1 MQRYVEMILKHRWI
15 VVGLIVLLTAGAG
28 GILTQAVVSTDL
40 ARMFLGE
47 DPGYYRYKE
56 SIADFGSDNYIAYSL
71 RLPELFSEKSRKRI
85 EDLSADIGTHPEIE
99 SVDSVYSALRVEDDG
114 QQTRVRSYGDSLG
127 SGVPPERLMADLEAD
142 PLLRDALL
150 SKNGEHILLL
160 VRLVFDE
167 TRTAEMGPIMMAA
180 VEQKMMNAGFRPE
193 DWHRAGMLASI
204 YGVIQET
211 VFSITRILPVVI
223 LILLLSVW
231 FMFRRF
237 WPVFVTMLVGGIAA
251 TWTMAFS
258 VLIDHRVS
266 VLIAMVPAVV
276 LTVSFSDVIHLC
288 SAYLMEL
295 RRGRNKHDAI
305 VKSGSEVGWAC
316 IWTSVTTF
324 VGFLALA
331 FIPTPIF
338 RQLGVV
344 LASGVGV
351 ALLLAMTV
359 GPVAFS
365 FLKQPPAWEKG
376 ATKRLQSGIDSLL
389 GWIERI
395 VLARPVTIIVVFLV
409 AFGIAG
415 WGASKIYI
423 DVDFQGRLSKDH
435 PIRVD
440 QEWFGEQ
447 FPGTGTI
454 SIFVDTGKTGG
465 IKDPEILA
473 ALTRYEAAVEAVPDV
488 DGLDGLPDLIRRV
501 YRTWRKGDPDGLPDT
516 QQAVAQTLLLLE
528 GAKGVDKLMDFEER
542 RLRLLLRLPESGVRQ
557 MHHVG
562 READRLA
569 ADLRTMD
576 VKVEVS
582 GLAYLVGGWL
592 DHVVD
597 GQKNGVALALALVAL
612 MMMLALRSI
621 SAGLVSMIPNFLPL
635 IALGGLAGLLWDLV
649 DSDTLAVAMMAIG
662 IGVDD
667 TIHFL
672 MRFRLEMQRGRTP
685 QKAMRET
692 LRFSGRAI
700 IITSVVLAA
709 GFAPF
714 AMSSYVPVRNMGTLL
729 PFCFLVAVLADLFMV
744 PAMAV
749 LGAFPFARDR
759 NSGYLPA
766 GSTSAPEPRP
776 GKLKL
781 LLVNPHDATYRHNA
795 SAFKRRVTYYA
806 LTLPSLAALVPD
818 ELEADVMLI
827 DEGIEPLQGLESAD
841 LVAITAITPSAPRAY
856 EIAAQAR
863 ALGKTVVLG
872 GPHPTLMPDEA
883 AQHAD
888 AVVVGFAE
896 ESWPRLLRQFAAT
909 GTVEPRYEQD
919 PKLPLTN
926 MPRPRRDLLQTD
938 RYLKIPVLQAS
949 RGCPNR
955 CSFCCIPAMWG
966 QDFHR
971 RPVAEVITEVRALES
986 KRLLFLDPSMAEQ
999 REYGLELF
1007 AALAPLH
1014 TRWGGLSTV
1023 KMAFDDELLQ
1033 AAAGAGCRGLLVGF
1047 ESLAQGSL
1055 DGIHKQFGEA
1065 ARYQEAVKRFHEAGI
1080 AVLGTFVFGLDHDTP
1095 DIFERT
1101 AQFVDDARIDLVR
1114 YSVFTPFPGTQAF
1127 TDLDAE
1133 GRILTRDWTL
1143 YNTENVVYQPRN
1155 FTPEELQAGLS
1166 RAWAH
1171 TFSMRSI
1178 AKRVRPFS
1186 PLGWLAIGANF
1197 AFRHY
1202 ARTAVWKRK

>member
-1 MQRYVEMILKHRWI
+1 MQRYVETILRYRWW
-15 VVGLIVLLTAGAG
+15 VVGLIVLLTFGAG

-47 DPGYYRYKE
+47 DPGYYRYKD

-71 RLPELFSEKSRKRI
+71 RLPDLFSERSRKRI
-85 EDLSADIGTHPEIE
+85 EGLSADIGTHPEIE
-99 SVDSVYSALRVEDDG
+99 SVDSIYSTLRVEDDG
-114 QQTRVRSYGDSLG
+114 QRTRVLSYGDSLDE
-127 SGVPPERLMADLEAD
+127 GVPPKQLMADLEAD

-150 SKNGEHILLL
+150 SKDGKHILLL

-180 VEQKMMNAGFRPE
+180 VEGKMMDAGFLPE

-211 VFSITRILPVVI
+211 VFSITRVLPVVI
-223 LILLLSVW
+223 LVLLITVW
-231 FMFRRF
+231 LMFRRL
-237 WPVFVTMLVGGIAA
+237 WPVFVTMLVGGVSAI
-251 TWTMAFS
+251 WTMSLS
-258 VLIDHRVS
+258 VLIDNRIS

-295 RRGRNKHDAI
+295 RRGRTKHAAI
-305 VKSGSEVGWAC
+305 VKSGTEVGWAC
-316 IWTSVTTF
+316 LWTSVTTF
-324 VGFLALA
+324 VGFLALS

-338 RQLGVV
+338 RQLGIV

-351 ALLLAMTV
+351 ALLLAMTI
-359 GPVAFS
+359 GPVTFS
-365 FLKQPPAWEKG
+365 FLKKPPAWDKG
-376 ATKRLQSGIDSLL
+376 ASRRLQLGIDAFL
-389 GWIERI
+389 GWIERL
-395 VLARPVTIIVVFLV
+395 VLARPVTIIIISLAVFG
-409 AFGIAG
+409 FAG

-423 DVDFQGRLSKDH
+423 DVDFQARLSKDH

-454 SIFVDTGKTGG
+454 SIFIDTGKKGG
-465 IKDPEILA
+465 AKDPAVLA
-473 ALTRYEAAVEAVPDV
+473 ALTQFEMEVEALPDV

-501 YRTWRKGDPDGLPDT
+501 YGTWRKDDPDGLPDT
-516 QQAVAQTLLLLE
+516 REAVAQTLFVLE
-528 GAKGVDKLMDFEER
+528 GNEGVAKLMDFEER

-557 MHHVG
+557 MHNVG
-562 READRLA
+562 RRADELA
-569 ADLRTMD
+569 KPLREMGID
-576 VKVEVS
+576 VEVS

-592 DHVVD
+592 DNVVD
-597 GQKNGVALALALVAL
+597 GQKKGVALALALVAL
-612 MMMLALRSI
+612 MMMLALRSV
-621 SAGLVSMIPNFLPL
+621 SAGLISMIPNLLPL

-672 MRFRLEMQRGRTP
+672 MRFRIEMRRGRTP
-685 QKAMRET
+685 QAAMRET

-700 IITSVVLAA
+700 IITSIVLGA

-714 AMSSYVPVRNMGTLL
+714 AMSSYVPVQNMGTLL
-729 PFCFLVAVLADLFMV
+729 PFCFLVAVLADLFLV

-749 LGAFPFARDR
+749 LGAFPFARKG
-759 NSGYLPA
+759 NPGYLPA
-766 GSTSAPEPRP
+766 GTIAAPEPRD
-776 GKLKL
+776 GKLKI
-781 LLVNPHDATYRHNA
+781 LLVSPHDDTYRHDG
-795 SAFKRRVTYYA
+795 SAFKTSVTYYA
-806 LTLPSLAALVPD
+806 LTLPTLAALVPD
-818 ELEADVMLI
+818 DLEADVKLI
-827 DEGIEPLQGLESAD
+827 DEGIEPLGGLEEAD

-863 ALGKTVVLG
+863 KLGKTVVLG
-872 GPHPTLMPDEA
+872 GPHPTLVPEEA
-883 AQHAD
+883 ASHAD
-888 AVVVGFAE
+888 AIVVGFAE
-896 ESWPRLLRQFAAT
+896 ESWPRLVRQFATT

-919 PKLPLTN
+919 PKRPLATLPT
-926 MPRPRRDLLQTD
+926 PRRDLLQLH

-971 RPVAEVITEVRALES
+971 RPVGDVIAEVKALQS
-986 KRLLFLDPSMAEQ
+986 RRLLYLDPSMAEQ
-999 REYGLELF
+999 RDFGLELF
-1007 AALAPLH
+1007 AAMTPLN
-1014 TRWGGLSTV
+1014 TRWGGLATV
-1023 KMAFDDELLQ
+1023 KMAFDDELL
-1033 AAAGAGCRGLLVGF
+1033 AAAARAGCRGLLVGF
-1047 ESLAQGSL
+1047 ESISQASL
-1055 DGIHKQFGEA
+1055 NGIHKQFGEA
-1065 ARYQEAVKRFHEAGI
+1065 ERYKEAVQRFHDAGI
-1080 AVLGTFVFGLDHDTP
+1080 AVLGTFVFGLDHETP
-1095 DIFERT
+1095 DVFERT
-1101 AQFVDDARIDLVR
+1101 AQFVDEARIDLVR

-1127 TDLDAE
+1127 SDLDSQ
-1133 GRILTRDWTL
+1133 GRILTRDWNL
-1143 YNTENVVYQPRN
+1143 YNTENVVFQPQN
-1155 FTPEELQAGLS
+1155 FTPEELQQGLS

-1171 TFSMRSI
+1171 TFSYRSI
-1178 AKRVRPFS
+1178 AKRIRPLS
-1186 PLGWLAIGANF
+1186 RLGWLALGANF

-1202 ARTAVWKRK
+1202 AAKAVWKKK

>member
-1 MQRYVEMILKHRWI
+1 MQRYVEAILRYRWW
-15 VVGLIVLLTAGAG
+15 VVGLIVLLTAGACG
-28 GILTQAVVSTDL
+28 VLSQAVVSTDL

-47 DPGYYRYKE
+47 DPAYFRYKE
-56 SIADFGSDNYIAYSL
+56 RIVDFGSDNYIAYSL
-71 RLPELFSEKSRKRI
+71 RLPDPFSKGSRKRV
-85 EDLSADIGTHPEIE
+85 EDLSADIATHPEIE
-99 SVDSVYSALRVEDDG
+99 SVDSLYSALRVEDDG
-114 QQTRVRSYGDSLG
+114 KQTRVLSYGDSLTE
-127 SGVPPERLMADLEAD
+127 GVPPEQLRAELEED

-150 SKNGEHILLL
+150 SKDGHHTLLL

-167 TRTAEMGPIMMAA
+167 TRTAEMGPVMMAA
-180 VEQKMMNAGFRPE
+180 VEQKMMDAGFQPE
-193 DWHRAGMLASI
+193 DWHRAGLLASI
-204 YGVIQET
+204 YGAIQET
-211 VFSITRILPVVI
+211 LFSITRVLPAVI
-223 LILLLSVW
+223 LVLLFTVW
-231 FMFRRF
+231 LMFRRL
-237 WPVFVTMLVGGIAA
+237 WPVVVTILVGGIAA
-251 TWTMAFS
+251 TWTIALS

-295 RRGRNKHDAI
+295 RRGHDKQAAI
-305 VKSGSEVGWAC
+305 VKSGAEVGWAC
-316 IWTSVTTF
+316 LWTSVTTF
-324 VGFLALA
+324 VGFLALS

-359 GPVAFS
+359 GPIAFS
-365 FLKQPPAWEKG
+365 FLKKPPAWDKG
-376 ATKRLQSGIDSLL
+376 ATKRLQLGIDLFL
-389 GWIERI
+389 GWVERL
-395 VLARPVTIIVVFLV
+395 VLARPKTIVVVSLI

-415 WGASKIYI
+415 WGASRIYI
-423 DVDFQGRLSKDH
+423 DVNFQARLAEDH
-435 PIRVD
+435 PVRVD
-440 QEWFGEQ
+440 QDWFGEQ

-454 SIFVDTGKTGG
+454 SIFIDTKETGG
-465 IKDPEILA
+465 IKDPATLA
-473 ALTRYEAAVEAVPDV
+473 ALTRYEEAVEAVPEV

-501 YRTWRKGDPDGLPDT
+501 YGTWRKNETDGLPDT
-516 QQAVAQTLLLLE
+516 RAAVAQTLLLLE
-528 GAKGVDKLMDFEER
+528 GNSGVDKLMDFEQR
-542 RLRLLLRLPESGVRQ
+542 RLRLLLRLPESGMRQ
-557 MHHVG
+557 MHAVG
-562 READRLA
+562 KEADRLA
-569 ADLRTMD
+569 APLRD
-576 VKVEVS
+576 ADIDVEVS

-621 SAGLVSMIPNFLPL
+621 SAGLISMVPNLLPL

-672 MRFRLEMQRGRTP
+672 MRFRLEMRRGLSP
-685 QKAMRET
+685 QEAMRET

-714 AMSSYVPVRNMGTLL
+714 AMSSYIPVRNMGTLL
-729 PFCFLVAVLADLFMV
+729 PFCFLVAVIADLFLV

-749 LGAFPFARDR
+749 LGAFPFTRKG
-759 NSGYLPA
+759 NPGYLPA
-766 GSTSAPEPRP
+766 GLSPALEPRA
-776 GKLKL
+776 GKLKI
-781 LLVNPHDATYRHNA
+781 LLVNPHDATYRHDA
-795 SAFKRRVTYYA
+795 SAFKTRVTYYA
-806 LTLPSLAALVPD
+806 LTLPTLAALVPE
-818 ELEADVMLI
+818 ELAADVKLI
-827 DEGIEPLQGLESAD
+827 DEGIEPLGGLEEAD

-856 EIAAQAR
+856 EIAALAR
-863 ALGKTVVLG
+863 KLGKTVVLG
-872 GPHPTLMPDEA
+872 GPHPTLMPEEA
-883 AQHAD
+883 AAHAD
-888 AVVVGFAE
+888 SIVVGFAE

-919 PKLPLTN
+919 PKRPLCALPL
-926 MPRPRRDLLQTD
+926 PRRDLLQAH

-955 CSFCCIPAMWG
+955 CSFCCIPALWG

-971 RPVAEVITEVRALES
+971 RPVDEVVAEVRALKS
-986 KRLLFLDPSMAEQ
+986 KRLLYLDPSMAEQ
-999 REYGLELF
+999 REFGLELF
-1007 AALAPLH
+1007 SALTPLK
-1014 TRWGGLSTV
+1014 TKWGGLATV

-1033 AAAGAGCRGLLVGF
+1033 AAARSGCKGLLIGF
-1047 ESLAQGSL
+1047 ESLSQDSL
-1055 DGIHKQFGEA
+1055 DGINKQFGEA
-1065 ARYQEAVKRFHEAGI
+1065 ERYKEAVRRFHDAGL

-1095 DIFERT
+1095 HIFEQT
-1101 AQFVDDARIDLVR
+1101 AQFVDEAKIDLVR

-1127 TDLDAE
+1127 EELDAQ
-1133 GRILTRDWTL
+1133 GRILTRDWSL
-1143 YNTENVVYQPRN
+1143 YNTENVVFQPQK
-1155 FTPEELQAGLS
+1155 FTPEELQQGLS

-1171 TFSMRSI
+1171 TFSYRSI

-1186 PLGWLAIGANF
+1186 SLGWLAIGANF

-1202 ARTAVWKRK
+1202 ARTAVWKKE